1 MKDERTEAL
10 KQFND
15 TQSKIVAEYVRKSNI
30 AELEKVKEN
39 IQFLAE
45 KCLPNSLAEEF
56 EVKGLKTSI
65 EIIDFHIAKL
75 KDVEHD

>member
-45 KCLPNSLAEEF
+45 KCLPNSLAEEY

-75 KDVEHD
+75 KDV

>member
-30 AELEKVKEN
+30 AELEKVKTN

-45 KCLPNSLAEEF
+45 KCLPNSLAEEY

-65 EIIDFHIAKL
+65 EIIDFHITKL
-75 KDVEHD
+75 KDV

>member
-30 AELEKVKEN
+30 AELEKVKAN

-45 KCLPNSLAEEF
+45 KCLPNSLAEEY

-65 EIIDFHIAKL
+65 ETIDFHIAKL
-75 KDVEHD
+75 KDV